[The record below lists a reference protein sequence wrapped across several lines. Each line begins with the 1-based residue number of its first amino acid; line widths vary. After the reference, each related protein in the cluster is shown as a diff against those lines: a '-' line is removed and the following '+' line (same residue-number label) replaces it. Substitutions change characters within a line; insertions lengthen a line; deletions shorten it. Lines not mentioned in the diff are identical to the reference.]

1 MQNIMESNTTNS
13 AANEGKMA
21 MSQPRI
27 MLHLEGLAVLVGLI
41 ALYANISGDW
51 LLFIVLLFVPD
62 ISMVGYLAN
71 KSVGATVYN
80 IGHFVGLPLALAGIG
95 IAMNQSMPVAIALI
109 WMAHI
114 ALDRAV
120 GYGFKYPTDFKAT
133 HMHRA

>member
-1 MQNIMESNTTNS
+1 M
-13 AANEGKMA
+13 G
-21 MSQPRI
+21 MSRPRI
-27 MLHLEGLAVLVGLI
+27 WLHLEGLAALIGLI
-41 ALYANISGDW
+41 ALYAHLSGDW

-62 ISMVGYLAN
+62 ISMVGYLVN

-95 IAMNQSMPVAIALI
+95 IASGQTLVVAIALI

-120 GYGFKYPTDFKAT
+120 GYGFKYATDFKDT
-133 HMHRA
+133 HMQRT